1 MLDKAKALKALADLR
16 AMVGSMTADGDTMLA
31 AGSLM
36 AALESAINA
45 A

>member
-1 MLDKAKALKALADLR
+1 MLDKAKALKNVADLR

-36 AALESAINA
+36 TQLETAINA

>member
-1 MLDKAKALKALADLR
+1 MLDKAKTLKQLADLKAL
-16 AMVGSMTADGDTMLA
+16 VGSMTADGDTMLA

-36 AALESAINA
+36 ASLESGINA

>member
-36 AALESAINA
+36 SQLEAAVNGA
-45 A
+45 